1 VSEPKF
7 LEPEEVIQ
15 LHDAA
20 IEAYGGSLGL
30 RDHGGLISAV
40 HAPRNHWFYTGGDLF
55 DLAAVLLVHL
65 ARNLPF
71 LDGNKRAALASAL
84 VFLDAHGE
92 TLLAD
97 ADPMEDLTLLA
108 AQGKMDT
115 ESLAVAFRD
124 LRSED

>member
-1 VSEPKF
+1 MSEPKF
-7 LEPEEVIQ
+7 LEPEEVIE

-40 HAPRNHWFYTGGDLF
+40 HAPRNHWYYTGGDFF

-65 ARNLPF
+65 SRNHPF

-92 TLLAD
+92 SLAVD
-97 ADPMEDLTLLA
+97 VDRMEELTLSA
-108 AQGKMDT
+108 AQGKMDA
-115 ESLAVAFRD
+115 EALAAAFRAM
-124 LRSED
+124 RMED

>member
-1 VSEPKF
+1 MSEPKF

-40 HAPRNHWFYTGGDLF
+40 HPPRNHWYYTGGDLY
-55 DLAAVLLVHL
+55 DLAAVLLIHL
-65 ARNLPF
+65 ARNHPF
-71 LDGNKRAALASAL
+71 LDGNKRAALVSAL

-92 TLLAD
+92 TLRAEVD
-97 ADPMEDLTLLA
+97 RMEELTLLA
-108 AQGKMDT
+108 AQGKMDA
-115 ESLAVAFRD
+115 ESLAAALRD
-124 LRSED
+124 LRTED